1 MTKEQYLEKARKVV
15 ELIDKSNFFQKFG
28 YKSTWMSGCST
39 VVYPITDWV
48 EDREIVIQLD
58 SRYYRGRTNS
68 AKALITQVEKI
79 LPIKYWGYGNYDGS
93 CPPTL
98 YMRFKD

>member
-1 MTKEQYLEKARKVV
+1 MSKEEYLEKAKKVV
-15 ELIDKSNFFQKFG
+15 ELIKESNFFKKFG
-28 YKSTWMSGCST
+28 YPYHWISGSST

-58 SRYYRGRTNS
+58 SCNYRGRTNS

-79 LPIKYWGYGNYDGS
+79 LPFTI
-93 CPPTL
+93 
-98 YMRFKD
+98 